1 MTRPA
6 PILRDPNPGLSRFL
20 LHALYDAAW
29 IVVVVL
35 ASPWWLWRCARDARF
50 RAMARARLGAG
61 LPRAPTPGARPRA
74 LIHGVSV
81 GEVKAAQ
88 SLVRAL
94 ERAHPELDIVI
105 STTTDTGFDVA
116 RKIYPALTVVRFPI
130 DPSFVVR
137 RFLDRVAPACV
148 VLMELEI
155 WPNFLRCAN
164 RRAIPIAVVNGRITP
179 QSFGH
184 YRLFKDLLP
193 QFNRI
198 SLFCVQDEEYA
209 ERFERL
215 SADRARIQ
223 VCGNIKADGLEL
235 GRVEPGVELVRLL
248 GGRAGQR
255 VIVAGSTHHP
265 EERSIAAAW
274 RAGAARARLI
284 LVPRHPERAK
294 DVAADL
300 AADGSPP
307 QLLTR
312 LRAGEAPDSDR
323 PCIVDTIGELEQVYA
338 LGDVVFVGGT
348 LVPHGGQNVLEP
360 AAQAKPVLVGPHV
373 HNFVQEVALLERA
386 GACRT
391 VRSEDELAAQFAA
404 LTADPDACER
414 MGAAGRAAVEAQ
426 TGATERTL
434 RALEE
439 GCFAR
444 IAG

>member
-1 MTRPA
+1 MSRPA

-20 LHALYDAAW
+20 LHGIYDAAW
-29 IVVVVL
+29 LLVIVV

-50 RAMARARLGAG
+50 RSMALARLGAG
-61 LPRAPTPGARPRA
+61 LPRAPLAGDRARA

-116 RKIYPALTVVRFPI
+116 RKIYPGRAVVRFPV

-137 RFLDRVAPACV
+137 RFLARVAPTCV

-179 QSFGH
+179 HSFDR
-184 YRLFKDLLP
+184 YELFKNLLP

-198 SLFCVQDEEYA
+198 SLLCVQDEEYA

-215 SADRARIQ
+215 AADRSRIHI
-223 VCGNIKADGLEL
+223 CGNIKADGLKL
-235 GRVEPGVELVRLL
+235 GRVEPGAELLRLL

-255 VIVAGSTHHP
+255 VLVAGSTHDP
-265 EERSIAAAW
+265 EERQVADAW
-274 RAGAARARLI
+274 SSGAPGARLL

-294 DVAADL
+294 ELVPAL
-300 AADGSPP
+300 AAAGFRA

-312 LRAGEAPDSDR
+312 LRAGEAPDPAR

-338 LGDVVFVGGT
+338 LADVVFVGGS

-373 HNFVQEVALLERA
+373 DNFAQEVALLERA

-391 VRSEDELAAQFAA
+391 VRTTAELAEQFAV
-404 LTADPDACER
+404 LTADLAACER
-414 MGAAGRAAVEAQ
+414 MGSAGRAAVEAQ
-426 TGATERTL
+426 KGATERTL
-434 RALEE
+434 HALEE
-439 GCFAR
+439 CCLAVD
-444 IAG
+444 